1 MTPEQRSLCLDLK
14 PHIDRINKTGTYAL
28 EAGYYAKLNE
38 VHRQLYGQPFPA
50 CRSCMFDTLKKL
62 YREALNG

>member
-14 PHIDRINKTGTYAL
+14 PHIDRINKTGTYSL

-38 VHRQLYGQPFPA
+38 VHRQLYGQPFSA
-50 CRSCMFDTLKKL
+50 CRSCMFDALKKL